1 MIAPVLPVAREDGYY
16 LASPD
21 GVRFVPLDPARRRPT
36 GKLIPFPRFFRATQR
51 AVGAMI
57 ETALDD
63 DCCGHVASAEDP
75 KICGR
80 CGIHIDSLRPD
91 EEDPR

>member
-1 MIAPVLPVAREDGYY
+1 MTRLPIGREDGYY
-16 LASPD
+16 LASPE
-21 GVRFVPLDPARRRPT
+21 GVRFVPLDPARRQPT
-36 GKLIPFPRFFRATQR
+36 GEVIPFPQFFRATQR

-57 ETALDD
+57 ERAI
-63 DCCGHVASAEDP
+63 DCCGHVASADDP

-91 EEDPR
+91 DDEDPR

>member
-16 LASPD
+16 LVSPD

-36 GKLIPFPRFFRATQR
+36 GKLIPFPQFFRATQR

-57 ETALDD
+57 EAALDTP
-63 DCCGHVASAEDP
+63 AE
-75 KICGR
+75 KIR
-80 CGIHIDSLRPD
+80 FVSRRADQLDAILDEIDGYRG
-91 EEDPR
+91 EG